1 MNMFD
6 LYNNLKEEQSIYP
19 QVVNADIEG
28 SAVDLKGFNGALVVF
43 NVGAEVTDTWS
54 AALGF
59 KCLVYECD
67 TSNGSFTAVDAADLL
82 GTQKVVAVK
91 ADEKK
96 VYAVGYRGK
105 KRYIK
110 AYIDEVGTL
119 THDKTIVSASIIKGL
134 PEVGSVR

>member
-1 MNMFD
+1 MDMFD
-6 LYNNLKEEQSIYP
+6 FYNNAKEEQSIWP

-28 SAVDLKGFNGALVVF
+28 AAVDLYGYKGALVLF
-43 NVGAEVTDTWS
+43 NVGAEVTDTW
-54 AALGF
+54 AANLGF

-67 TSNGSFTAVDAADLL
+67 TSNGTFTAVAAADLH
-82 GTQKVVAVK
+82 GTQKVVAIK

-96 VYAVGYRGK
+96 VYAVGYKGR

-134 PEVGSVR
+134 PEVASVR